1 MTNGLL
7 DGEPTFYLNDL
18 AGTAGMLVSG
28 VKVEQVHDEAP
39 VTTYL
44 PRGTIYSLKASEV
57 QKWFKF
63 KGGKADPDVYNSP
76 YEGDLM
82 LGTKSP
88 YDCAFT
94 AIPAEAEN
102 DTTLKFYQLG
112 LHDDYLGTLSEK
124 VFGFAEGQNLFAN
137 VPELKAAYDVA
148 ITSATKSSNDLMN
161 TISTTIVGNVDVSK
175 KLAKTI
181 QDKYP
186 ERYELKFGA
195 KIGVNSS
202 NVPNGHLG
210 YDTSKPTGSQ
220 TTHDWIVYN
229 KTAADASRDV
239 SNAIVSVTLSDANTI
254 ADIVMTM
261 QGDGYK
267 FGDTLYLVKDV
278 AAVTLANQFIVFNS
292 ILDVQANTF
301 NHSINLEDVLYSA
314 ELNDG
319 VRAPENAYITNRLF
333 LPELT
338 QDAAVVQ
345 RDASTNVM
353 VGYGATVDV
362 SCNVGA
368 QFQEMSV
375 TKRGYGYVEGNL
387 LEVFKNNAKINHTIT
402 EADAVKLN
410 LGVLTVAKA
419 SITSDPVY
427 NEGASGDVYGITGP
441 TAGLGAVVQVTTRDG
456 SGIDVSFIEVTK
468 SGSGYVSGG
477 LVQIF
482 NPDNVLQTITIASI
496 TLGDANLLNGN
507 IELDLT
513 QGDPTIDTKSFR
525 TTDGGVPAK
534 LLARASNGAVIELDT
549 TANGTYV
556 NKVTVRDGVTDNSI
570 LAAGDV
576 VDFSNIHQ
584 PLEGISLTLDASSA
598 DALTRGEE
606 YILDN
611 SAALTAAL
619 TGGIYFDDATTSD
632 LRDTSGNGAA
642 IKVTTTLEGVNGV
655 EPIVKLEVIQSG
667 SGYKE
672 GENLRI
678 VNEYQTITKVL
689 TIEDANLLNGVR
701 ELRGDGY
708 PGTAG
713 NDNNNRPITTPPIFT
728 DGAFGDAVGLDGSG
742 AVIRVDTVDISD
754 TVIESLTVRIAGSGY
769 TGTGDV
775 VITNQQDYRQRITLT
790 IDTTG
795 AVNNSVIDID
805 ELNDQANKV
814 LAILPTDIPFLFY
827 GGSSSPVQA
836 VKNGVDNHFSEAVV
850 TITCDGDQSLG
861 GENRGAVLQSITLV
875 SAAQPGTDNALDDLY
890 YIKGDT
896 VTFTV
901 DQSGNQQDFVLTQQ
915 NADTYTAPLI
925 IYTITITSLT
935 QEQADVLNGKHVGT
949 NVPLLPGDVLVLK
962 STITSPANVEGQEQ
976 FSQSFLTQYHLA
988 A

>member
-18 AGTAGMLVSG
+18 AGAAGMLVSG
-28 VKVEQVHDEAP
+28 VKVDQIHDEAP
-39 VTTYL
+39 ITTYL

-94 AIPAEAEN
+94 AIPTEAEN
-102 DTTLKFYQLG
+102 DTTLKFYHLG

-137 VPELKAAYDVA
+137 VPELKEAYDVA
-148 ITSATKSSNDLMN
+148 ITSATKNSNDLMN
-161 TISTTIVGNVDVSK
+161 NISTTIVGNVDVSK

-195 KIGVNSS
+195 KLGVNTL

-229 KTAADASRDV
+229 KTAADANRDV
-239 SNAIVSVTLSDANTI
+239 SNAVVSVTLSDANTI
-254 ADIVMTM
+254 AEVVMTM
-261 QGDGYK
+261 QGEGYK
-267 FGDTLYLVKDV
+267 FGDRLYLVKDV
-278 AAVTLANQFIVFNS
+278 NAVAPANQFIVFNS

-338 QDAAVVQ
+338 TDASVVQ

-368 QFQEMSV
+368 EFQEMSV

-402 EADAVKLN
+402 AADAVKLN

-419 SITSDPVY
+419 TITSDPVY
-427 NEGASGDVYGITGP
+427 NEGASGDVYGITGDP
-441 TAGLGAVVQVTTRDG
+441 TGLGAVVRVVTKDG
-456 SGIDVSFIEVTK
+456 SGIDVSYIEVTK
-468 SGSGYVSGG
+468 TGSDYVSGG
-477 LVQIF
+477 LIQII
-482 NPDNVLQTITIASI
+482 NPDNVLQTINMTI
-496 TLGDANLLNGN
+496 TLADANLLNGAV
-507 IELDLT
+507 ELDLT
-513 QGDPTIDTKSFR
+513 QGNPTIDTKSFR

-556 NKVTVRDGVTDNSI
+556 NKVTVRDGVTDGSTLN
-570 LAAGDV
+570 AGDV

-584 PLEGISLTLDASSA
+584 SLEGIRLALDASSA
-598 DALTRGEE
+598 AALTSGQE

-619 TGGIYFDDATTSD
+619 TGGSYFDDAITAD
-632 LRDTSGNGAA
+632 LRDTSGVGAE
-642 IKVTTTLEGVNGV
+642 IKVTTTLDGVNGV
-655 EPIVKLEVIQSG
+655 EPIVQLEVVKAG
-667 SGYKE
+667 SGYAE
-672 GENLRI
+672 GDNLRI
-678 VNEYQTITKVL
+678 MNDYQTITKVL
-689 TIEDANLLNGVR
+689 TAEDANLLNDFK
-701 ELRGDGY
+701 ELRGVSY
-708 PGTAG
+708 PGTGAG
-713 NDNNNRPITTPPIFT
+713 NDNNNRIITTPPIFT

-790 IDTTG
+790 ISTSG
-795 AVNNSVIDID
+795 PVNNSVIDID
-805 ELNDQANKV
+805 ELKDEANKV
-814 LAILPTDIPFLFY
+814 LDILAGDIPFLFY

-850 TITCDGDQSLG
+850 TITCDGNQSLG

-890 YIKGDT
+890 YVKGDT

-901 DQSGNQQDFVLTQQ
+901 DQSGNQQDLALTQQ
-915 NADTYTAPLI
+915 NADTYTPPI
-925 IYTITITSLT
+925 IEYTITILNLT
-935 QEQADVLNGKHVGT
+935 EEQADVLNGKHVGT
-949 NVPLLPGDVLVLK
+949 NVPLLPGDVLVLM

>member
-18 AGTAGMLVSG
+18 AGAAGMLVSG

-39 VTTYL
+39 ITTYL
-44 PRGTIYSLKASEV
+44 PRGTIYALKASDV
-57 QKWFKF
+57 QTWFKF

-102 DTTLKFYQLG
+102 DTTLRFYHLG

-137 VPELKAAYDVA
+137 VPELKEAYDVA

-195 KIGVNSS
+195 KLGVNTS

-220 TTHDWIVYN
+220 TTHGWIVYN
-229 KTAADASRDV
+229 KTAADESRDV
-239 SNAIVSVTLSDANTI
+239 SNAVVSVTLSDANTI
-254 ADIVMTM
+254 ADMVMTM

-267 FGDTLYLVKDV
+267 FGDKLYLVKNVNAV
-278 AAVTLANQFIVFNS
+278 APANQFIVFNS

-333 LPELT
+333 LPGLT
-338 QDAAVVQ
+338 QDASVVQ
-345 RDASTNVM
+345 RDATTNVM

-402 EADAVKLN
+402 AADAVKLN
-410 LGVLTVAKA
+410 LGVLSVPKA
-419 SITSDPVY
+419 TITSDPVY
-427 NEGASGDVYGITGP
+427 NEGASGDVYGTTSG
-441 TAGLGAVVQVTTRDG
+441 TTGLGAVVQVTTKDG
-456 SGIDVSFIEVTK
+456 SGIDVSFIEVTQ

-477 LVQIF
+477 EVQIY
-482 NPDNVLQTITIASI
+482 NPDNVLQNITIAAI
-496 TLGDANLLNGN
+496 TLADANLLNGI

-513 QGDPTIDTKSFR
+513 QGNPTIDTKSFR

-556 NKVTVRDGVTDNSI
+556 NKVTVRDGVTVGFVS
-570 LAAGDV
+570 AGNTI
-576 VDFSNIHQ
+576 DFSNIHQ
-584 PLEGISLTLDASSA
+584 PLEGIRLTLDLSSA
-598 DALTRGEE
+598 AALNSGQE
-606 YILDN
+606 YIFDN
-611 SAALTAAL
+611 SAVLTAAL

-632 LRDTSGNGAA
+632 LRDTSGVGAA
-642 IKVTTTLEGVNGV
+642 IRVTTTLDGVNGV
-655 EPIVKLEVIQSG
+655 EPIVKLEVVQSG
-667 SGYKE
+667 SGYAKDD
-672 GENLRI
+672 NLLI
-678 VNEYQTITKVL
+678 VNDYQTITKVL

-701 ELRGDGY
+701 ELRGAGY
-708 PGTAG
+708 PGTGAG

-769 TGTGDV
+769 NGTGNV

-790 IDTTG
+790 IDTLG
-795 AVNNSVIDID
+795 AVNNSEIDIN
-805 ELNDQANKV
+805 ELNDEANKV
-814 LAILPTDIPFLFY
+814 LDIFATDIPFLFY

-850 TITCDGDQSLG
+850 TITCDGNQSLG
-861 GENRGAVLQSITLV
+861 GQDRGAVLQSITLV

-890 YIKGDT
+890 YVKGDT

-901 DQSGNQQDFVLTQQ
+901 DQSGNQQDLALTQQ
-915 NADTYTAPLI
+915 NADTYTPPTI
-925 IYTITITSLT
+925 EYTITILNLT

-949 NVPLLPGDVLVLK
+949 NVPLLPGDVLVLM